1 MKLKPNCGSEKAW
14 VWSTLADFA
23 DNEAKEE
30 LLAIRFATAES
41 KETFFNSMG
50 VLNPSFVSVPRS
62 CIRF

>member
-41 KETFFNSMG
+41 KENF
-50 VLNPSFVSVPRS
+50 LNCFYRGIEP
-62 CIRF
+62 IT